1 MTQTQ
6 RGLLLEFNLNPD
18 AIVLPFQYN
27 PQEMTRTRGTDL
39 QVNNTPGTGTDFA
52 FATPMQT
59 PRIMQ
64 AATPQEETLAVELV
78 FSAGDYMDREGWQP
92 GRTGIQPVLD
102 SLRLLAEPRSQKI
115 GGLRMLS
122 ELGLNGTRA
131 FDRDVTPS
139 VVLFVWGQEV
149 LPVVLKTVSYTVNE
163 FLTTLAPISAKAQ
176 LTMQLIETH
185 NPFIFADR
193 LRQQMSAARLK
204 TKPGISSAA
213 DIIGQITGALRNA
226 P

>member
-6 RGLLLEFNLNPD
+6 HGVLLEFNLNPD

-27 PQEMTRTRGTDL
+27 PQDYQRTRGTDL
-39 QVNNTPGTGTDFA
+39 QLNNTPGTGSDFA
-52 FATPMQT
+52 FSTPMQT

-64 AATPQEETLAVELV
+64 AAALQEETLSVELV
-78 FSAGDYMDREGWQP
+78 FSAADYMDREGWRP

-102 SLRLLAEPRSQKI
+102 SLRLLVEPRSQKM
-115 GGLRMLS
+115 GGLRVLT
-122 ELGLNGTRA
+122 ELGLTGARA

-139 VVLFVWGQEV
+139 VVLFIWGSEI

-176 LTMQLIETH
+176 LTMQLIEAH

-193 LRQQMSAARLK
+193 LRQQLSASRLK
-204 TKPGISSAA
+204 TKPGVGTAA
-213 DIIGQITGALRNA
+213 DIITQVSGGL
-226 P
+226 